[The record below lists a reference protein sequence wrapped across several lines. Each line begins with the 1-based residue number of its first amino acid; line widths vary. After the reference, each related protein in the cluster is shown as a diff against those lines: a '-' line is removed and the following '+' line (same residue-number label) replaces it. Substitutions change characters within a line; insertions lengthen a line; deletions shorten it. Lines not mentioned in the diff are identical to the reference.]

1 MQKFWY
7 HSPVRF
13 YKTQSELDDMTNP
26 QNCQYFGGKNPYPL
40 EITELHR
47 FLIPNVDNDIED
59 EDLEM
64 WVGENQ
70 IYCEFGISDNKLF
83 RVTISSEDFV
93 SGQIQIRNSI
103 GEVLFYGN
111 CVAFID
117 SSLED
122 GRKFIRIAT
131 KHYYN
136 RNLFVFGNNEFDWIV
151 TNLPAY
157 DFGQFKVESEYETQR
172 NGESNSLLINDSY
185 IDEVVSYQ
193 FIGDGDS
200 NIFSFIGAH
209 VLNTEFYID
218 GTKRTIKEQPE
229 FDDFSTYGTMKFVNQ
244 KDENGLNLLID
255 ENDIFGDVIIYIL
268 GNSEKTQIYTHP
280 DGKTLIQ
287 TKENS

>member
-13 YKTQSELDDMTNP
+13 YKTQEELDDMTNP
-26 QNCQYFGGKNPYPL
+26 QNCQYFGSKNPYPL
-40 EITELHR
+40 QKGVLHR
-47 FLIPNVDNDIED
+47 FLIPNYNNEVDG
-59 EDLEM
+59 DLEM
-64 WVGENQ
+64 WIGSEK
-70 IYCEFGISDNKLF
+70 ISCEFGISNNKLF
-83 RVTISSEDFV
+83 RVTFYSASLKQ
-93 SGQIQIRNSI
+93 GQLQIRKST
-103 GEVLFYGN
+103 GEVLFYSN
-111 CVAFID
+111 CVSFID

-136 RNLFVFGNNEFDWIV
+136 RNLFVFGNNEFEWIV

-157 DFGQFKVESEYETQR
+157 DFGQFKIESEYETER

-200 NIFSFIGAH
+200 NMFSFLGAH

-229 FDDFSTYGTMKFVNQ
+229 FDDFSMYGIMKFVNQ
-244 KDENGLNLLID
+244 KDSNGLNILLD
-255 ENDIFGDVIIYIL
+255 EDLIFGDIEIKLL
-268 GNSEKTQIYTHP
+268 GLGEKALSHNIT
-280 DGKTLIQ
+280 TLI
-287 TKENS
+287 SWI